1 MKKFTKAGILI
12 AVLVIPA
19 LLFYWASGSITNHY
33 KLPTYFPMIDSTT
46 NEILLV
52 KNQDRKGKEPE
63 MDTVFH
69 QVPQFTLTDQDGK
82 DFSSEKLKGK
92 VFVADFFF
100 TRCGS
105 ICPKMS
111 SQLIRI
117 QDIFTNN
124 LDVQLVSFSVDP
136 THDTPEELV
145 KYAKE
150 YDAKASQWTF
160 LTGSRKTIYPLAVK
174 GFFLPVADASEYD
187 KAVKTPD
194 ETFIH
199 SEKLI
204 LVDKNKHIRGFYDGT
219 DRKDVDR
226 LIAEI
231 KVLLEIH
238 KTEGE

>member
-1 MKKFTKAGILI
+1 MKTFTKAGILI
-12 AVLVIPA
+12 TVLVIPA
-19 LLFYWASGSITNHY
+19 LLFYWASSSITNHY
-33 KLPTYFPMIDSTT
+33 KLTTYFPMIDSTT
-46 NEILLV
+46 NEILVV
-52 KNQDRKGKEPE
+52 KNQNKQGYESE
-63 MDTVFH
+63 MDTIFH
-69 QVPQFTLTDQDGK
+69 QVPPFVLTDQEGK
-82 DFSSEKLKGK
+82 EFSSERLKGK
-92 VFVADFFF
+92 VFVVDFFF

-111 SQLIRI
+111 SQMIRV

-124 LDVQLVSFSVDP
+124 LDVQLVSISVDP
-136 THDTPEELV
+136 THDTPQELA

-160 LTGSRKTIYPLAVK
+160 LTGTKKVIYPLIVK
-174 GFFLPVADASEYD
+174 GFFLPVADAAEYD

-219 DRKDVDR
+219 NRKEVDR
-226 LIAEI
+226 LVAEI

-238 KTEGE
+238 KTE